1 VSDERA
7 KEALGRRHAGF
18 GAGVDGNDD
27 LGEVG
32 ERGGGIVDHGDD
44 HRAPRARVIGGG
56 EQIGAAARLRDGDQ
70 RHVAEMGRGG
80 AIERTDRRGMADR
93 GHAGFRFQ
101 QELGEGG
108 GLIGAAA
115 RQRRREGRGERAQA
129 LAGLA
134 DQIGIKL
141 ELRAHNAGADSAS
154 AAIRVAPGASVS
166 MVRESRSCA

>member
-1 VSDERA
+1 V
-7 KEALGRRHAGF
+7 
-18 GAGVDGNDD
+18 
-27 LGEVG
+27 
-32 ERGGGIVDHGDD
+32 
-44 HRAPRARVIGGG
+44 
-56 EQIGAAARLRDGDQ
+56 
-70 RHVAEMGRGG
+70 
-80 AIERTDRRGMADR
+80 ADR

-141 ELRAHNAGADSAS
+141 ELPRTMPARTALPRPSAL
-154 AAIRVAPGASVS
+154 RPEQAS
-166 MVRESRSCA
+166 RW